1 MNLQYS
7 IGMHELMALTP
18 QLTNCPGI
26 YLVITQD
33 RARQS
38 KTDLIASLVLKG
50 PLFVVAADE
59 WLPGFL
65 LPRILRG
72 RTTAVKELSR
82 RLRTV
87 CASTSMRLLDSLMNI
102 PDSGEP
108 LLVLDF
114 LQTFYDPNMR
124 LALRL
129 RVLRQCCDQLQRIG
143 FQRPII
149 VMTQAMT
156 GEDYERFIPFLRK
169 VAQKTLYLESPFEPV
184 MQPALF

>member
-1 MNLQYS
+1 MGMN
-7 IGMHELMALTP
+7 ELIALTTR
-18 QLTNCPGI
+18 QGI

-33 RARQS
+33 RAHQS
-38 KTDLIASLVLKG
+38 KTDLIANLVLKG
-50 PLFVVAADE
+50 PLFVIAADE
-59 WLPGFL
+59 WLPGFS
-65 LPRILRG
+65 LPRILRR
-72 RTTAVKELSR
+72 RTTEVKELTK
-82 RLRTV
+82 RLQTV

-102 PDSGEP
+102 PASSEP

-114 LQTFYDPNMR
+114 LQTFYPPNVR
-124 LALRL
+124 LALRF

-169 VAQKTLYLESPFEPV
+169 VAQKTLYLESPFELVVQPV
-184 MQPALF
+184 LF